1 MGRNPTTCGA
11 AVPGVAWERCKEPDT
26 VLFAAELAA
35 QKGRACLVGEQAPGG
50 VPPALEQVKLKP
62 GIWTSP

>member
-11 AVPGVAWERCKEPDT
+11 AVPRVAWERCQEPDT
-26 VLFAAELAA
+26 VLFAAELGA
-35 QKGRACLVGEQAPGG
+35 QKGRACLIGEQVPGG

-62 GIWTSP
+62 GIRTSP